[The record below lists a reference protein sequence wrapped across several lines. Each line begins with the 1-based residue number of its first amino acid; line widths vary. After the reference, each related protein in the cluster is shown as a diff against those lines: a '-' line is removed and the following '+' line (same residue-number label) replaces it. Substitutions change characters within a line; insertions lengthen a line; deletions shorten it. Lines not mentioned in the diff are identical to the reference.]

1 MSCICTDFK
10 DFCIKFRSLTFY
22 HIAAQPF
29 EDITLV
35 DIWTYNSLLLDQM
48 RGSKQNVRSVIGL
61 AFVNHI

>member
-1 MSCICTDFK
+1 
-10 DFCIKFRSLTFY
+10 LTFY